1 MKGQDATSHGRRW
14 EENEGEGCNW
24 SELVIRSRDCSDPV
38 RPAPSGKDSLWL
50 RTAPTLTVAAAATAT
65 RRGHCLALGLH
76 CRPANTRVA
85 VAATGTEGL
94 RLAAAWQTPATPPP
108 PLTPPPQSRD
118 SASHSRHPPIQ
129 RLLPLPPH
137 YGGVTVL
144 GSVVTTE

>member
-1 MKGQDATSHGRRW
+1 MTADTEDSTNQ
-14 EENEGEGCNW
+14 
-24 SELVIRSRDCSDPV
+24 ELVIRSHDCSDPV
-38 RPAPSGKDSLWL
+38 RPAPSREKDSLASHCAYID
-50 RTAPTLTVAAAATAT
+50 RC
-65 RRGHCLALGLH
+65 RCYRYSEGHCLALGLH

>member
-1 MKGQDATSHGRRW
+1 MTADTEDSTYQ
-14 EENEGEGCNW
+14 
-24 SELVIRSRDCSDPV
+24 ELVIRSRDCSDPV

-50 RTAPTLTVAAAATAT
+50 RTAPTLTVAAAAAATAT
-65 RRGHCLALGLH
+65 RRGIASHWAFTAVPLIRA
-76 CRPANTRVA
+76 A
-85 VAATGTEGL
+85 VATTGTEGL

-108 PLTPPPQSRD
+108 PLTPPPESRD